1 LADQGEAGPKRGQ
14 KMTNYANKV
23 GKARTERSQ
32 VIVGKTDIL
41 AGAESTTPLAERT
54 MPPIPVSKLPTWA
67 DKAAAIHTD
76 APSPAPGYTT
86 SNEPK
91 QSENPASK
99 GDSKAKTA
107 KNPKGSTGPKT
118 EAGKRRSSRNSLK
131 HGLNARR
138 LFATPQQWAE
148 DGEEYRAI
156 AIGVNE
162 YFRPKGFWEAFWAEQ
177 IVIHALLH
185 ARGIGFQQLT
195 LGSNYR
201 FWGTSL
207 NTSQRH
213 VSGAFKHLL
222 QAIKML
228 EEIQSKRKATSG
240 QLESGG
246 SDCEQVSS
254 EALEN
259 PASFPSESSEIVAG
273 CAGENGQ
280 QGDSIGSEGTVDA
293 EQADDEEEDDGF
305 LFDGPTIVPPSN
317 SVSTAQLTKLAET
330 KSTDS
335 PQPQARGWGGKP
347 ACEHPL
353 ADLADLIDEIN
364 GIKRESELVPSVA
377 QNENVGTNST
387 AVVKEP
393 TLADS

>member
-1 LADQGEAGPKRGQ
+1 MKNQ
-14 KMTNYANKV
+14 KNTL
-23 GKARTERSQ
+23 GKA
-32 VIVGKTDIL
+32 GKEDEIL
-41 AGAESTTPLAERT
+41 VGAESTPLAEGT
-54 MPPIPVSKLPTWA
+54 TPPIPVSKLPTSG
-67 DKAAAIHTD
+67 DKAVSIHTD
-76 APSPAPGYTT
+76 APCPTPGATT

-91 QSENPASK
+91 PSGNSGSK
-99 GDSKAKTA
+99 GDSKVKTA

-118 EAGKRRSSRNSLK
+118 AAGKQRSSRNTHK

-138 LFATPQQWAE
+138 LFASPEQWAE

-195 LGSNYR
+195 LGSNFR

-228 EEIQSKRKATSG
+228 EEIQSKRKANSG

-246 SDCEQVSS
+246 SDREQVS

-259 PASFPSESSEIVAG
+259 HASFPSESSEIVAG

-280 QGDSIGSEGTVDA
+280 QGDSIGSEGAADA
-293 EQADDEEEDDGF
+293 EQADDEEDDDGF

-317 SVSTAQLTKLAET
+317 PVRTAQPTKIAET

-347 ACEHPL
+347 ASEHPL

-364 GIKRESELVPSVA
+364 GIKRESPSDA

-393 TLADS
+393 TLAHSKEDKQ